1 MRKTLDSLTKLET
14 QWSGLKKQKPGD
26 FEAGIPGFEGL
37 SYQSFEYVFN
47 DWRTRLDKLDKSKW
61 METIQAELT
70 DSALSKQVTEAHGLA
85 AQASSNGV
93 NWLLTSTEFVRRVV
107 DIGQM
112 MAVISDR
119 RAGVSRTLAKELEL
133 RGIEELAAVLEAGD
147 RAKEIERQSEVAA
160 NASEKLAR
168 STKQASDTLTEI
180 SAESEKLNTL
190 RTEIGDS
197 HKAISERRAEIE
209 ILHTDVVGFRSRAE
223 TKSSEFDQR
232 IDELTKEV
240 AAAKLE
246 TAEAMLGLRKTL
258 VDVRRQGL
266 ARAFSERATRIFRE
280 RIIWLIVFATAV
292 SGLAYSAIR
301 FALTLEALTY
311 EALLVAL
318 LRRVALAAPMI
329 WLGWYAAKQLGRLSR
344 VQEDY
349 EYKAATALAFESYRN
364 EVKDSNDGALMSD
377 LLKTTIT
384 NFGDNPVRLY
394 EHAAKDSASP
404 TDDLLS
410 QLESNGTI
418 KTWVKLQSIFGLGK
432 ND

>member
-1 MRKTLDSLTKLET
+1 
-14 QWSGLKKQKPGD
+14 
-26 FEAGIPGFEGL
+26 
-37 SYQSFEYVFN
+37 
-47 DWRTRLDKLDKSKW
+47 
-61 METIQAELT
+61 
-70 DSALSKQVTEAHGLA
+70 
-85 AQASSNGV
+85 
-93 NWLLTSTEFVRRVV
+93 
-107 DIGQM
+107 
-112 MAVISDR
+112 
-119 RAGVSRTLAKELEL
+119 
-133 RGIEELAAVLEAGD
+133 
-147 RAKEIERQSEVAA
+147 
-160 NASEKLAR
+160 
-168 STKQASDTLTEI
+168 LTEI
-180 SAESEKLNTL
+180 SAASEKLNTL
-190 RTEIGDS
+190 RTEINDS

-209 ILHTDVVGFRSRAE
+209 TLHTDVVGFRSRAE
-223 TKSSEFDQR
+223 TKAGEFDQR
-232 IDELTKEV
+232 IGELTEEV

-246 TAEAMLGLRKTL
+246 TAEAMQSLRKTL

-266 ARAFSERATRIFRE
+266 AKAFSERATGIFRE
-280 RIIWLIVFATAV
+280 RIIWLTVFAVAV
-292 SGLAYSAIR
+292 GGLALTAIR

-364 EVKDSNDGALMSD
+364 EVKDSNDDALMSD

-410 QLESNGTI
+410 QLESNGII
-418 KTWVKLQSIFGLGK
+418 KAWVKLQSIFGLGK
-432 ND
+432 A

>member
-1 MRKTLDSLTKLET
+1 MRRTLDALTKLET
-14 QWSGLKKQKPGD
+14 QWSALKSQRSGD
-26 FEAGIPGFEGL
+26 FATGIAGFEGL
-37 SYQSFEYVFN
+37 SYQSFEEVFN
-47 DWRTRLDKLDKSKW
+47 DWRARLEKLDKSKW
-61 METIQAELT
+61 METVQAELA
-70 DSALSKQVTEAHGLA
+70 DAVLSKQVIEAHGFA
-85 AQASSNGV
+85 AQAPSNGV
-93 NWLLTSTEFVRRVV
+93 NWLLNSTEFVRRVV
-107 DIGQM
+107 DVGQM

-119 RAGVSRTLAKELEL
+119 RAGAARTLGKELEL
-133 RGIEELAAVLEAGD
+133 RGVEELAAVLKAGD

-160 NASEKLAR
+160 NTSEKLAQ
-168 STKQASDTLTEI
+168 STKQANDTLTEI
-180 SAESEKLNTL
+180 SAASEKLNTL
-190 RTEIGDS
+190 RTEINES
-197 HKAISERRAEIE
+197 HKAISERRAEVE
-209 ILHTDVVGFRSRAE
+209 TLHTDVVGFRSRAE
-223 TKSSEFDQR
+223 TKAGEFDQR
-232 IDELTKEV
+232 IDELTEEV

-246 TAEAMLGLRKTL
+246 TTEAMQSLRKTL

-266 ARAFSERATRIFRE
+266 AKAFSERATGIFRE
-280 RIIWLIVFATAV
+280 RIIWLIVFAAAV
-292 SGLAYSAIR
+292 SGLALTAIW

-344 VQEDY
+344 IQEDY

-364 EVKDSNDGALMSD
+364 EVKDSNDDALMSD

-410 QLESNGTI
+410 QLESNGII

-432 ND
+432 A

>member
-1 MRKTLDSLTKLET
+1 MRRTLDALTKLEA
-14 QWSGLKKQKPGD
+14 QWSALKSQRPGD
-26 FEAGIPGFEGL
+26 FEAGIAGFEGL
-37 SYQSFEYVFN
+37 SYQSFEDVFN
-47 DWRTRLDKLDKSKW
+47 DWRSRLDKLNKSKW
-61 METIQAELT
+61 METVQAELA
-70 DSALSKQVTEAHGLA
+70 DAVLSKQVVEAHGFA
-85 AQASSNGV
+85 AQAPGNGV
-93 NWLLTSTEFVRRVV
+93 NWLLNSTEFVRRVV
-107 DIGQM
+107 DVGQM

-119 RAGVSRTLAKELEL
+119 RAGAARTLGKELER
-133 RGIEELAAVLEAGD
+133 RGIEELAAVLKAGD

-160 NASEKLAR
+160 STSEKLAQ
-168 STKQASDTLTEI
+168 STKQANDTLTDI
-180 SAESEKLNTL
+180 SAASEKLNTL
-190 RTEIGDS
+190 RKEINDS
-197 HKAISERRAEIE
+197 HKAISERRAEVE
-209 ILHTDVVGFRSRAE
+209 TLHTDVVGFRSRAE
-223 TKSSEFDQR
+223 TKAGEFDQK
-232 IDELTKEV
+232 IGELTEEV

-246 TAEAMLGLRKTL
+246 TAEAMQSLRKTL

-266 ARAFSERATRIFRE
+266 AKAFSERATGIFRE
-280 RIIWLIVFATAV
+280 RIIWLIVFAVAV
-292 SGLAYSAIR
+292 GGLALTAIR

-364 EVKDSNDGALMSD
+364 EVKDSNDDALMSD

-404 TDDLLS
+404 TEDLLS
-410 QLESNGTI
+410 QLESNGII

-432 ND
+432 A